1 MLVYRRKQLRV
12 VSNTTPIL
20 SLIKIGKLDLLP
32 ALYRQ
37 VTVPEAVYR
46 EIMAG
51 YDKEYFADIRNFG
64 WITVESIG
72 SVVLRQA
79 LYDLDDGEAETI
91 VIAQEQSADLVII
104 DEKNGRR
111 AAERLGLTL
120 TGTIGVLLTA
130 KKCGFITEIAPL
142 LSELQNCQSW
152 MSKGLIKTAIEI
164 AGE

>member
-1 MLVYRRKQLRV
+1 MHGRPQLRV

-20 SLIKIGKLDLLP
+20 SLLKIGKLDLLP
-32 ALYRQ
+32 ALYGQ

-51 YDKEYFADIRNFG
+51 YDKEYFTDLRDFD
-64 WITVESIG
+64 WITVEAIG
-72 SVVLRQA
+72 SVALRQA
-79 LYDLDDGEAETI
+79 LYDLDDGEAEVI
-91 VIAQEQSADLVII
+91 VLAREQSADIVII

-111 AAERLGLTL
+111 AAKRLGLTL

-130 KKCGFITEIAPL
+130 KERGFITEVAPL
-142 LSELQNCQSW
+142 LSELQQCHSW
-152 MSKGLIKTAIEI
+152 MSKGLIKTAIEM

>member
-1 MLVYRRKQLRV
+1 LRI

-20 SLIKIGKLDLLP
+20 SLLKIGKLDLLP
-32 ALYRQ
+32 TLYGH

-51 YDKEYFADIRNFG
+51 YDKEYFTDLRDFA
-64 WITVESIG
+64 WITVETIG
-72 SVVLRQA
+72 SVALRQA
-79 LYDLDDGEAETI
+79 LYDLDDGEAEVI
-91 VIAQEQSADLVII
+91 VLAQEQSADIVII

-130 KKCGFITEIAPL
+130 KKGGFITEVAPL
-142 LSELQNCQSW
+142 LSELQQCQSW
-152 MSKGLIKTAIEI
+152 MSKGLIKTAIEM